1 MRVFTKLY
9 ATDKPWKF
17 ASLYIPRR
25 GRQISKESHMSDH
38 ESIDKSQLSSV
49 MLSSVLGTGR
59 FGGRN
64 LS

>member
-17 ASLYIPRR
+17 ALLYISRR
-25 GRQISKESHMSDH
+25 GRQIRKESHMNDH
-38 ESIDKSQLSSV
+38 ESIDKSQLSPL
-49 MLSSVLGTGR
+49 MGTGR
-59 FGGRN
+59 FAGRN

>member
-1 MRVFTKLY
+1 MRVFTELY

-17 ASLYIPRR
+17 TLLYISRR
-25 GRQISKESHMSDH
+25 GRRNRKESHMGDH

-49 MLSSVLGTGR
+49 TGTGR
-59 FGGRN
+59 LRGRN